1 MIYVT
6 NSPDAGKT
14 AVRCLITAALPRYYA
29 RMAKRKPKQ
38 RKRKNPSTKRA
49 SIGAF
54 KKYAADPFNQ
64 ENRAIEDDSAAE
76 FKLRN
81 IESPI
86 GALLSN
92 VDRLISVVSAS
103 NKKLS
108 RDIANFKVRPRR
120 SS

>member
-1 MIYVT
+1 QNKRRAKFWCGTMIYVT

-64 ENRAIEDDSAAE
+64 ENRAIEDDQVADL
-76 FKLRN
+76 KLQN
-81 IESPI
+81 IDSPF
-86 GALLSN
+86 GVLLSN
-92 VDRLISVVSAS
+92 VAPFIS
-103 NKKLS
+103 
-108 RDIANFKVRPRR
+108 FF